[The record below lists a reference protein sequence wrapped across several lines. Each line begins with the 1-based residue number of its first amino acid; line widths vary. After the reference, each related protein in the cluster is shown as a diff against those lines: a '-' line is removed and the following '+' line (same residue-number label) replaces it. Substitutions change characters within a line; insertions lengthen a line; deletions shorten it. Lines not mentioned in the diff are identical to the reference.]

1 MVVLPIGLAMQ
12 VRRLPADDA
21 VSPVVGVILLVGIV
35 VASMAIISTMV
46 LGTPFERTPDADLV
60 YSENDSGT
68 DLEVTVAVGSAE
80 GLTEANTEIRVDGQT
95 CDGWDG
101 RDDIEAGDTV
111 TITASD
117 CPNINELEGETIQ
130 VTWSSGSQSALIDSY
145 DVSG

>member
-1 MVVLPIGLAMQ
+1 MQ

-60 YSENDSGT
+60 YSEDDSGS
-68 DLEVTVAVGSAE
+68 DLEVTIAVASAE

-95 CDGWDG
+95 CDAWDG

-111 TITASD
+111 TVTRGGCGGIS
-117 CPNINELEGETIQ
+117 LEGETIQ
-130 VTWSSGSQSALIDSY
+130 VIWSSGSQSALVDSY

>member
-1 MVVLPIGLAMQ
+1 MQ

-60 YSENDSGT
+60 YSEDDSGG
-68 DLEVTVAVGSAE
+68 DLEVTIAVASAE
-80 GLTEANTEIRVDGQT
+80 GLTEANTEIRVGGQT

-111 TITASD
+111 TVTHDD
-117 CPNINELEGETIQ
+117 CDSINQLSGKTIQ
-130 VTWSSGSQSALIDSY
+130 VVWSSGSRSVLIDSHEL
-145 DVSG
+145 SN